1 MDLPIYKLSI
11 DDFDL
16 ESGIDFISLV
26 ENPAIQKNFI
36 AFNKIEFLQPT
47 QGETKEEFIPKCI
60 KYVIDEG
67 KDSEQAV
74 AICNSMWDNK
84 SFAQGDKVSF
94 DYDDTLSTA
103 HGKELA
109 QQEIESGSTVYIIS
123 ARDSKEGMLNV
134 ANELGIAESR
144 VYATGSNKAKVEKI
158 KELGITKHYDN
169 NADVIAELGSIG
181 EKFDLVV
188 KDLPNYI
195 KQIKKLKTK
204 MAIQFESY
212 NDYPEAA
219 KNNAARGIKL
229 NDELN
234 NKCATQVGKIRA
246 QQIANGEPLSEETI
260 TRTYSYL
267 SRAKAYYNPND
278 TEACGTISY
287 LLWGGEEML
296 GWCERKISKFK
307 KTFAIQNEEKRIITG
322 AAMLSDLP
330 IYRRD
335 AEKGEYYVVFDKETI
350 FKIAKKWALN
360 NKYNAVNVDHSEIID
375 GCTLFESYLL
385 NFERGIMPP
394 KGFEDAKD
402 GSWFVSYIV
411 EDDAIWEKCK
421 DGTWNGFSVEGFF
434 NFPISAEHQFL
445 SQLKDILQK
454 HLKNATK
461 NT

>member
-11 DDFDL
+11 DEFDF

-26 ENPAIQKNFI
+26 ENPAIQKNFL

-47 QGETKEEFIPKCI
+47 SGETKEEFIPKCI

-84 SFAQGDKVSF
+84 NFAQGDKVSF

-123 ARDSKEGMLNV
+123 ARNSKEGMLSV
-134 ANELGIAESR
+134 ANDLGIAESR
-144 VYATGSNKAKVEKI
+144 VYATGSNSAKVDKI

-169 NADVIAELGSIG
+169 NQDVIDAIGSVG
-181 EKFDLVV
+181 AKFDIIV

-195 KQIKKLKTK
+195 KQIKKIKTK
-204 MAIQFESY
+204 
-212 NDYPEAA
+212 
-219 KNNAARGIKL
+219 
-229 NDELN
+229 
-234 NKCATQVGKIRA
+234 
-246 QQIANGEPLSEETI
+246 
-260 TRTYSYL
+260 
-267 SRAKAYYNPND
+267 
-278 TEACGTISY
+278 
-287 LLWGGEEML
+287 
-296 GWCERKISKFK
+296 
-307 KTFAIQNEEKRIITG
+307 FAIQNEEKRIITG
-322 AAMLSDLP
+322 AAMYADLP

-360 NKYNAVNVDHSEIID
+360 NKYNAVNTDHVQPID

-385 NFERGIMPP
+385 DFERGIMPP

-402 GSWFVSYIV
+402 GSWFVSYLV
-411 EDDAIWEKCK
+411 EEDGIWEKCK

-434 NFPISAEHQFL
+434 NFPINAEIQFL

-454 HLKNATK
+454 HIKNATK

>member
-11 DDFDL
+11 DELDF

-47 QGETKEEFIPKCI
+47 QGETKKEFIPKCI

-84 SFAQGDKVSF
+84 NFAQGDKVSF

-109 QQEIESGSTVYIIS
+109 KQEIESGSTVYIIS
-123 ARDSKEGMLNV
+123 ARHNVEGMLSV
-134 ANELGIAESR
+134 ANDLGIAESR
-144 VYATGSNKAKVEKI
+144 VYATGSNSAKVEKI

-169 NADVIAELGSIG
+169 NQDVIDEIGSVG
-181 EKFDLVV
+181 AKFDIIV
-188 KDLPNYI
+188 KYLPNYI
-195 KQIKKLKTK
+195 KQIKKIKTK
-204 MAIQFESY
+204 FESY
-212 NDYPEAA
+212 NDYPEAV
-219 KNNAARGIKL
+219 KNNAQKVLKYTEENGWGSCGT
-229 NDELN
+229 D
-234 NKCATQVGKIRA
+234 VGKQRA
-246 QQIANGEPLSEETI
+246 NQLAKGENISMDTI
-260 TRTYSYL
+260 QRMYSYL
-267 SRAKAYYNPND
+267 SRHKVDLKSSKSYD
-278 TEACGTISY
+278 DGCGMLMYDS
-287 LLWGGEEML
+287 WGGEEAL
-296 GWCERKISKFK
+296 RWAESKLN
-307 KTFAIQNEEKRIITG
+307 KTKFAIQNEEKRIITG
-322 AAMLSDLP
+322 AAMYSDLP

-335 AEKGEYYVVFDKETI
+335 EEKGEYYVVFDKETI

-360 NKYNAVNVDHSEIID
+360 NKYNAVNTDHKQPIE

-385 NFERGIMPP
+385 DFERGIMPP

-402 GSWFVSYIV
+402 GSWFVSYLV
-411 EDDAIWEKCK
+411 ESDTVWAKCK

-434 NFPISAEHQFL
+434 NFTINAEIQFL

-454 HLKNATK
+454 HIKNATK

>member
-11 DDFDL
+11 DEFDF

-36 AFNKIEFLQPT
+36 AFNKVEFLQPT

-123 ARDSKEGMLNV
+123 ARDSKEGMLSV

-234 NKCATQVGKIRA
+234 NKCATQVGKVRA

-260 TRTYSYL
+260 KRTYSYL

-360 NKYNAVNVDHSEIID
+360 NKYNAVNVDHSEVID

-461 NT
+461 NK